1 MADNQWI
8 KETPKRKIL
17 SYLTIMIAVLGTAA
31 QIERENLQYRL
42 QSGKK
47 VYVEKTLLKQAN
59 QV

>member
-31 QIERENLQYRL
+31 QIER
-42 QSGKK
+42 
-47 VYVEKTLLKQAN
+47 
-59 QV
+59 